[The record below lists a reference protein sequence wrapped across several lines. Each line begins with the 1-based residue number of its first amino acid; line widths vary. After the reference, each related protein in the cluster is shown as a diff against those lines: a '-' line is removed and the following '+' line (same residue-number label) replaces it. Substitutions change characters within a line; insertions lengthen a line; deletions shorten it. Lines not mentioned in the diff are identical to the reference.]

1 LLGIFKL
8 LEEKFQELHGREDV
22 KDFRLVVL
30 KDWWLHESV
39 QGRTVYIDSSFMFQ
53 KRPQIATGISAEAGC
68 LLEYAARN
76 PIPADAPEEQLF
88 MVGGEREATSE
99 ELDELLEPT
108 LVELDELLEATLV
121 ELRHSEPVRP
131 DVVIG
136 PPRKGEAIQD
146 GGSGKASSEGAA

>member
-1 LLGIFKL
+1 MARFVSLYEQWGEPMVGVTG
-8 LEEKFQELHGREDV
+8 EEAARIREV
-22 KDFRLVVL
+22 MEICVMTNF
-30 KDWWLHESV
+30 
-39 QGRTVYIDSSFMFQ
+39 
-53 KRPQIATGISAEAGC
+53 AGISAEAGC

-88 MVGGEREATSE
+88 MVGGREATSE
-99 ELDELLEPT
+99 ELDELLEPTLVELDELLGPT

-136 PPRKGEAIQD
+136 PRKGEAIQD